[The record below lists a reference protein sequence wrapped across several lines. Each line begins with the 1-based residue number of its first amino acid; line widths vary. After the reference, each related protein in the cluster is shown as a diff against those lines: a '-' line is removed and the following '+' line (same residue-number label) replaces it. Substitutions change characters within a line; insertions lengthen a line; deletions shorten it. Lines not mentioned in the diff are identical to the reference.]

1 MVAESGMEAPRV
13 GPADL
18 PAELARDPT
27 AFEFFQA
34 VRLLERTRGGRR
46 RVGGFGDPDDEV
58 ARFSAH
64 PSTAFPA
71 SEIQSLELVPGA
83 PARMSVNFLGL
94 IGPLGVLPYHYTL
107 LVAERV
113 RARDRA
119 LQAFL
124 DIFHHRITSLFYRA
138 WEKHRFTVAY
148 ERDRQDAVSEHLRDL
163 VGLGIAGFR
172 NRMAVRDE
180 SLLFYAGLLAAQPR
194 SAVALEQLLADYFG
208 VPVEVDQF
216 VGGWY
221 PLSVPTQCS
230 VGAEAG
236 PADQVG
242 LGAVV
247 GDEVWDQQA
256 RVRLRLGPL
265 TREQYEAFLPT
276 GPAYAALSAL
286 THLYGHDRL
295 DFEVQLVLASDEVP
309 ACVLGADDRRPAA
322 LGWATW
328 VRTAPFAR
336 DADDTILTLEERG
349 RP

>member
-1 MVAESGMEAPRV
+1 MDP
-13 GPADL
+13 

-34 VRLLERTRGGRR
+34 VRLLERAAGERR
-46 RVGGFGDPDDEV
+46 RVGGFGDPEAEV
-58 ARFSAH
+58 VRFSAH
-64 PSTAFPA
+64 AGIAFPA
-71 SEIQSLELVPGA
+71 SEIQALAFTPGA
-83 PARMSVNFLGL
+83 PARMTVNFLGL

-107 LVAERV
+107 LVAERL

-138 WEKHRFTVAY
+138 WEKHHFTVAY
-148 ERDRQDAVSEHLRDL
+148 ERDRRDAVSEHLHDL
-163 VGLGIAGFR
+163 VGLGITGFR
-172 NRMAVRDE
+172 DRLPVRDE

-194 SAVALEQLLADYFG
+194 SAVGLEQLLSDYFG

-221 PLSVPTQCS
+221 PLGVPTQCS

-265 TREQYEAFLPT
+265 TRAQYDAFLPT

-286 THLYGHDRL
+286 TRLYCHDRL
-295 DFEVQLVLASDEVP
+295 DFELQLVLARDDVP
-309 ACVLGADDRRPAA
+309 ACVLGADDRPAAA
-322 LGWATW
+322 LGWGTW
-328 VRTAPFAR
+328 VRTAPFPR
-336 DADDTILTLEERG
+336 DADDTILALGEG
-349 RP
+349 ARP